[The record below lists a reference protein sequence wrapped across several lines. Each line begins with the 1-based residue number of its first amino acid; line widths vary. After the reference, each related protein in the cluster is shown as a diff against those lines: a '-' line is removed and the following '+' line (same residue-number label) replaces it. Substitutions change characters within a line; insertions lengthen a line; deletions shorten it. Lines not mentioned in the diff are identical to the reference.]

1 MTALPEQ
8 TSTVAP
14 RKREDEALELASRLS
29 DQIARERATVRA
41 LKEHVL
47 AARAGDDG
55 AAERLQPPR
64 RQPASPVPTPEP
76 WQPLGESLH
85 YRRATPAPGAVLL
98 ELSGEM
104 DLSGALRFRQ
114 LVKDVLD
121 GDLRDLSLDLGEVS
135 FMDSNALSA
144 LLWARRQVL
153 VDEVAFSIAGVH
165 PQLRRLLAITK
176 LDAILLA

>member
-8 TSTVAP
+8 TSTAAP
-14 RKREDEALELASRLS
+14 RRRGDEALELASQLS

-55 AAERLQPPR
+55 AAERLQAPR
-64 RQPASPVPTPEP
+64 RQPPSHVPTPEP
-76 WQPLGESLH
+76 WRPLGECLH
-85 YRRATPAPGAVLL
+85 YRQAAPAPGAVLL
-98 ELSGEM
+98 EFSGEI
-104 DLSGALRFRQ
+104 DLSGALRLRQ
-114 LVKDVLD
+114 LIADVL
-121 GDLRDLSLDLGEVS
+121 GRDVRALSLDLAEVS

-144 LLWARRQVL
+144 LLWARRQAMVEDASFC
-153 VDEVAFSIAGVH
+153 VSAVH
-165 PQLRRLLAITK
+165 PRLRRLLAVTK